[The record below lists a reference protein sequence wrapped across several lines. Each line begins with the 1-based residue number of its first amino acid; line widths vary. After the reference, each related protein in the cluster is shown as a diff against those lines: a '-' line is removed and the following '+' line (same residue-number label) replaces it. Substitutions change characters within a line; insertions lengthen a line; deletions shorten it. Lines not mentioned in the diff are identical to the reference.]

1 MSFFEDSKYHSLY
14 KPTYVN
20 LRWIAILGQLITVY
34 VVYFYFNFKFNFF
47 LSNIAILIGVFS
59 NLYLFFFYKGTY
71 LSNKL
76 SFLILNLDIYQLGF
90 LLFLTGGVS
99 NPFVIFLI
107 LPCVFSSTNLDIK
120 TNFLLVSQTTL
131 LIFLLTFFHFD
142 LPWPL
147 SESFIVS
154 DYYYYSI
161 PFSLF
166 IGLIFLNYFGL
177 KFGAEARIRKE
188 ALNKMEE
195 IMAKEHELLSLGGQA
210 AAAAHSFG
218 TPFSTIK
225 IIAQDLLEQFKD
237 DINVKKDLE
246 LLVSQIQRCNQILK
260 KLTLDPITKDDFITR
275 NITIETSIIE
285 IIKSFEE
292 ISDKVFLFNFDKNVY
307 QEKINNSIEIIYG
320 LRNFIGNA
328 NKYSKKTV
336 YITLV
341 GDINFTKILIEDDG
355 KGFSKEILNK
365 IGQPYLKD
373 IDEDKSGLGLGIFIG
388 KTLLEKNYADLK
400 FKNSKKYGG
409 AKIEIVW
416 KNSDLK
422 KM

>member
-34 VVYFYFNFKFNFF
+34 VVYFYFNFKFNFV

-131 LIFLLTFFHFD
+131 LIILLTFFHFD

-166 IGLIFLNYFGL
+166 VGLIFLNYFGL

-292 ISDKVFLFNFDKNVY
+292 ISDKVFLFNFDKDAY

-328 NKYSKKTV
+328 NKYSKKKV

-341 GDINFTKILIEDDG
+341 GDMNFTKVLIEDDG
-355 KGFSKEILNK
+355 KGLSKEILNK

-373 IDEDKSGLGLGIFIG
+373 VDEDKSGLGLGIFIG

-422 KM
+422 KI

>member
-34 VVYFYFNFKFNFF
+34 VVYFYFNFEFNFF

-131 LIFLLTFFHFD
+131 LIVLLTFFHFD

-147 SESFIVS
+147 SESFVVS

-166 IGLIFLNYFGL
+166 VGLIFLNYFGL
-177 KFGAEARIRKE
+177 KFGAEARTRKE

-292 ISDKVFLFNFDKNVY
+292 ISDKVFLFNFDKDAY

-328 NKYSKKTV
+328 NKYSKKNV

-341 GDINFTKILIEDDG
+341 GDINFTKVLIEDDG
-355 KGFSKEILNK
+355 KGLSKEILNK

-373 IDEDKSGLGLGIFIG
+373 VDEDKSGLGLGIFIG

-422 KM
+422 KI

>member
-1 MSFFEDSKYHSLY
+1 MSFFKDSKYHSLY

-131 LIFLLTFFHFD
+131 LIVLLTFFHFD

-166 IGLIFLNYFGL
+166 VGLIFLNYFGL

-292 ISDKVFLFNFDKNVY
+292 ISDKVFLFNFDKDAY

-328 NKYSKKTV
+328 NKYSKKKV

-341 GDINFTKILIEDDG
+341 GDINFTKVLIEDDG
-355 KGFSKEILNK
+355 KGLSKEILNK

-400 FKNSKKYGG
+400 FENSKKYGG

-422 KM
+422 KI

>member
-120 TNFLLVSQTTL
+120 TNFLLVTQTTL
-131 LIFLLTFFHFD
+131 LIVLLTFFHFD

-147 SESFIVS
+147 SESFVVS

-166 IGLIFLNYFGL
+166 VGLIFLNYFGL
-177 KFGAEARIRKE
+177 KFGAEARLRKE

-292 ISDKVFLFNFDKNVY
+292 ISDKVFLFNFDKDAY

-328 NKYSKKTV
+328 NKYSKKNV

-355 KGFSKEILNK
+355 KGLSKEILNK

-373 IDEDKSGLGLGIFIG
+373 IDQNKSGLGLGIFIG

-422 KM
+422 KI

>member
-120 TNFLLVSQTTL
+120 TNFILVTQTTL
-131 LIFLLTFFHFD
+131 LIVLLTFFHFD

-147 SESFIVS
+147 SESFVVS

-166 IGLIFLNYFGL
+166 VGLIFLNYFGL

-292 ISDKVFLFNFDKNVY
+292 ISDKVFLFNFDKDAY

-328 NKYSKKTV
+328 NKYSKKKV
-336 YITLV
+336 YITLM
-341 GDINFTKILIEDDG
+341 GDINFTKVLIEDDG
-355 KGFSKEILNK
+355 KGLSKEILNK

-373 IDEDKSGLGLGIFIG
+373 VDEDKSGLGLGIFIG

-422 KM
+422 KI

>member
-34 VVYFYFNFKFNFF
+34 VVYFYFNFEFNFF

-131 LIFLLTFFHFD
+131 LIVLLTFFHFD

-166 IGLIFLNYFGL
+166 VGLIFLNYFGL

-292 ISDKVFLFNFDKNVY
+292 ISDKVFVFNFDKDAY

-328 NKYSKKTV
+328 NKYSKKKV

-341 GDINFTKILIEDDG
+341 GDINFTKVLIEDDG

-373 IDEDKSGLGLGIFIG
+373 VDEDKSGLGLGIFIG

-422 KM
+422 KI